1 MTRKRRIAL
10 VGIIVSILAGI
21 ASGMSMIGSKTTIP
35 HILIVFFS
43 GFAGGASLAAFV
55 KKHQTIQKSIS
66 HEERV

>member
-1 MTRKRRIAL
+1 
-10 VGIIVSILAGI
+10 
-21 ASGMSMIGSKTTIP
+21 MIGSKTTIP